1 MVLIRPGMFDDKMS
15 AEWRPG
21 HHGRC
26 THGTGAE
33 LGPAVVTLV
42 LQKVPSEGL

>member
-15 AEWRPG
+15 AECRPG

-33 LGPAVVTLV
+33 LGPAAAL
-42 LQKVPSEGL
+42 LQTIL